1 MELTERAIQAA
12 RYAEIARQYDGEH
25 DDPEHHVAFW
35 FLVGMLEHLGAT
47 SVLDV
52 GAGAG
57 RVMAEFRRV
66 RPDLHI
72 RGVEPVEALR
82 RAGHEKGIPPEHLT
96 AGDGYKLD
104 FADGAFDVVC
114 EFGVLHHVRH
124 PNTVVQEMLRVAR
137 KAVFL
142 SDSNN
147 FGGGGKF
154 ARFVKQSIHGLKLWP
169 LANLLKTRG
178 KRYSITAEDGLFYSY
193 SVVDSLPVL
202 RSACPIVHMMN
213 TVPSGPNLYRTSY
226 HLAMFAIKPGS
237 ADRKLIARSEAT
249 SRR

>member
-1 MELTERAIQAA
+1 MQPDERAIQAA
-12 RYAEIARQYDGEH
+12 RYAEIADNYDRVH
-25 DDPEHHVAFW
+25 ADPEHRVAFW
-35 FLVGMLEHLGAT
+35 FLAGMMDHLGAT

-66 RPDLHI
+66 RPDLKT

-82 RAGHEKGIPPEHLT
+82 LAGHAKGIPAEHLT

-104 FADGAFDVVC
+104 FADGEFDVVC

-124 PNTVVQEMLRVAR
+124 PNVVVKEMLRVAK
-137 KAVFL
+137 KAVFI

-147 FGGGGKF
+147 FGGGG
-154 ARFVKQSIHGLKLWP
+154 RLSRMIKQGVHGLKLWP
-169 LANLLKTRG
+169 LANFLKTRG
-178 KRYSITAEDGLFYSY
+178 KGYSITEGDGLFYSY
-193 SVVDSLPVL
+193 SVVDSLPIL
-202 RSACPIVHMMN
+202 HAACPIVHMMN

-226 HLAMFAIKPGS
+226 HLAALAIKPGY
-237 ADRKLIARSEAT
+237 ADRR
-249 SRR
+249 